1 MGIDRL
7 EKVIARIRQFDP
19 QSVTQQ
25 YDIPLVDQLSAA
37 TDDALVRTFGPETI
51 EYERYSRAARF
62 DNGPHNYAYRVP
74 IEEVWQSLARSKA
87 TNIALLEQAV
97 GSLKERLAEE
107 EALSQPEDPDF
118 ALWSEPT
125 LEPRERSDR
134 KIFIVHG
141 HAEGPRETVARFLQ
155 RAGLAAIRH
164 QHVNF

>member
-1 MGIDRL
+1 MARRSKPTIKQLAQLGRSQLHMGIDRL

-125 LEPRERSDR
+125 PLGRP
-134 KIFIVHG
+134 
-141 HAEGPRETVARFLQ
+141 
-155 RAGLAAIRH
+155 AALLKTP
-164 QHVNF
+164 